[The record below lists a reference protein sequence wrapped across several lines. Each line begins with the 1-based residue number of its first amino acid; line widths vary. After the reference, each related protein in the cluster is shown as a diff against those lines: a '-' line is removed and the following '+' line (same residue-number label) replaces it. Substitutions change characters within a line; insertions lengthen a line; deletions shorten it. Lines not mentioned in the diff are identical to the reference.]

1 MESSYIWMFKSQNFL
16 AAITFKIVI
25 RRTMNN
31 KWYPMKGQQ
40 IFFFFLKK
48 QKNIK
53 HSERQKE

>member
-1 MESSYIWMFKSQNFL
+1 MEISYIWMFESQNFL
-16 AAITFKIVI
+16 ATITFKIVI
-25 RRTMNN
+25 RRTMND

-40 IFFFFLKK
+40 NFFFLKK